1 MVTPFSVDT
10 PKPLWQWI
18 GISCESLIQLASWWM
33 PECMFFTKHKD
44 GKTSLGLSFS
54 ESKETDEGLC
64 KQIST
69 TFLDMTFVQMKKM
82 YYSQRI

>member
-1 MVTPFSVDT
+1 
-10 PKPLWQWI
+10 
-18 GISCESLIQLASWWM
+18 M

-69 TFLDMTFVQMKKM
+69 TFLDMTFFQMIKCIILNQFNDRAGKKQQIILQLIITVM
-82 YYSQRI
+82 RSL

>member
-1 MVTPFSVDT
+1 
-10 PKPLWQWI
+10 
-18 GISCESLIQLASWWM
+18 
-33 PECMFFTKHKD
+33 MFFTKHKD

-69 TFLDMTFVQMKKM
+69 TFLDMTFFQMKKIHSIILNEFNDRGRKQQIILQLIITVM
-82 YYSQRI
+82 RSL

>member
-1 MVTPFSVDT
+1 
-10 PKPLWQWI
+10 
-18 GISCESLIQLASWWM
+18 M

-69 TFLDMTFVQMKKM
+69 TFLDMTFFQMKKKVLF
-82 YYSQRI
+82 SANLTTEEENNKLFCN